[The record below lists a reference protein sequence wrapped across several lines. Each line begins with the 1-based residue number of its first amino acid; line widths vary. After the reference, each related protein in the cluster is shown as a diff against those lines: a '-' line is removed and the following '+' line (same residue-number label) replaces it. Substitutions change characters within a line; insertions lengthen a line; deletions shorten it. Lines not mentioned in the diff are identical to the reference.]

1 MPAKFLPETVLL
13 SRLTGDPMMLCLRAS
28 LFVLALCAALPVSA
42 ASEWKPYSTAGGQV
56 PQALSLADLAGKTVD
71 LPSLKGQVVVV
82 NFWATW
88 CEPCRDEMPAMN
100 RLNQTLGPRGLKII
114 AVNLGESRP
123 RIQQFLRSTPVDFQ
137 VLRDDD
143 SAVSKAWR
151 VRMLPASFLIDRKG
165 MLRYQLVGEAK
176 WDDPTVQAPILELL
190 KPK

>member
-1 MPAKFLPETVLL
+1 MKPWLCVPLLVLSL
-13 SRLTGDPMMLCLRAS
+13 SAPLS
-28 LFVLALCAALPVSA
+28 VWAAA
-42 ASEWKPYSTAGGQV
+42 DWKSYSTAGGQA
-56 PQALSLADLAGKTVD
+56 PQALSLHDLGGKLLD
-71 LPSLKGQVVVV
+71 LKSLKGQVVLI

-100 RLNQTLGPRGLKII
+100 RLQQMLGARGLKVI

-123 RIQQFLRSTPVDFQ
+123 RIEQFLRTTSVDFQ

-151 VRMLPASFLIDRKG
+151 VRVLPASFLVDRNG

-176 WDDPTVQAPILELL
+176 WDDPQLQAPILELL
-190 KPK
+190 K

>member
-1 MPAKFLPETVLL
+1 MK
-13 SRLTGDPMMLCLRAS
+13 LCLRVS
-28 LFVLALCAALPVSA
+28 LFVLALCAALPVRA

-56 PQALSLADLAGKTVD
+56 PQALSLVDLAGKTVD
-71 LPSLKGQVVVV
+71 LPLLKGQVVVV

-100 RLNQTLGPRGLKII
+100 RLHQKLGGRGLKII

-123 RIQQFLRSTPVDFQ
+123 RIQQFLRTAPVDFQ
-137 VLRDDD
+137 ILRDDD

-151 VRMLPASFLIDRKG
+151 VRVLPASFLIDRNG

-176 WDDPTVQAPILELL
+176 WDDPLVQAPILELL
-190 KPK
+190 KLK